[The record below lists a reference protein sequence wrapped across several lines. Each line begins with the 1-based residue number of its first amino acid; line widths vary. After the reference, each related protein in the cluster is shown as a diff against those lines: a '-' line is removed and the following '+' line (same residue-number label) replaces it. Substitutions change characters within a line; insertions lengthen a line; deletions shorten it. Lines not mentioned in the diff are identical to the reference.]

1 MMRQPRLRTVLIGT
15 GAAISVVAASTTA
28 YAAVAGPI
36 DGAGAVHGCYS
47 TRAVNGSHVFVL
59 QDTGTNCPAGT
70 TPISWNQQGPA
81 GANGSQG
88 PAGPTGATGPQGPAG
103 PQGPQG
109 SAGAQ
114 GPQGSAGPQGP
125 QGPKGDKG
133 DTGAPGPGATVASL

>member
-36 DGAGAVHGCYS
+36 DGSGAVHGCYS

-88 PAGPTGATGPQGPAG
+88 QFAIDHRYIKHCAHVAVPATASGLGPVGLGAEGERRWLRLIGYELNRA
-103 PQGPQG
+103 
-109 SAGAQ
+109 AH
-114 GPQGSAGPQGP
+114 
-125 QGPKGDKG
+125 
-133 DTGAPGPGATVASL
+133 